1 MLDWQRID
9 TVLLDMDGTLIDLH
23 FDNHFWQQLVPEV
36 WGAQRGLTPA
46 EAKRALAPV
55 FDAVAG
61 TLDWYCLDYWQ
72 RTLQL
77 DIMALKQTLR
87 SRIRWRPAAQAFL
100 QQLRASGRRCYLF
113 TNAHPDSLALKQQET
128 GLQDWLD
135 GVYST
140 HQFGVPKED
149 PACWQALQ
157 HELGYDPARTLFVDD
172 SARILAAARAAG
184 IGQVLGIL
192 TPDSQQPAQ
201 QLDQVTAIA
210 DYQEVLPALKAD
222 TQRRR
227 AAL

>member
-23 FDNHFWQQLVPEV
+23 FDNHFWQQVVPAA
-36 WGAQRGLTPA
+36 WGAARGLSTDD
-46 EAKRALAPV
+46 AKIALAPV

-61 TLDWYCLDYWQ
+61 TLNWYCLDYWQ

-77 DIMALKQTLR
+77 DIMALKRTLR
-87 SRIRWRPAAQAFL
+87 DRIRWRPTAQAFL

-113 TNAHPDSLALKQQET
+113 TNAHPDSLALKQEET
-128 GLQDWLD
+128 GLQHWLD

-157 HELGYDPARTLFVDD
+157 RELGYDPARTLFVDD
-172 SARILAAARAAG
+172 SARILAAARDAG

-192 TPDSQQPAQ
+192 TPDSQRPAQ
-201 QLDQVTAIA
+201 SLHGVAAIA
-210 DYQEVLPALKAD
+210 DYQTLLPAL
-222 TQRRR
+222 Q
-227 AAL
+227 AASQGERL